1 MSFFLSKLGVS
12 KNLLPQFI
20 DYVFNSMY
28 LLIINYLNVFLE
40 FFKVT
45 HIRRAKLGLSADC

>member
-1 MSFFLSKLGVS
+1 
-12 KNLLPQFI
+12 
-20 DYVFNSMY
+20 MY